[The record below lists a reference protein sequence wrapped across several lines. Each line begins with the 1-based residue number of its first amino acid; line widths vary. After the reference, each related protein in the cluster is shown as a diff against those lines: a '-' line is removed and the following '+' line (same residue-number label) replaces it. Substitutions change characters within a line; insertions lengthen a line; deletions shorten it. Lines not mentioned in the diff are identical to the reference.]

1 MCEGIYAMLLNITNS
16 KVSGKIRLPGSK
28 SHTIRALF
36 IASLSDGKC
45 EILEPLVSDDALSAI
60 KACNQF
66 GAKISTYEN
75 KYIVNGFSGKPRQP
89 QEEVNVGNSGTTL
102 RFAISMASLVDGSCK
117 ILGDE
122 QTNKRQIYPL
132 FSSLRDLGVS
142 GMLHGHNGE
151 TAPIV
156 ITGPAK
162 GGKTKIDAVTS
173 QYLSSLLIHAPLFEK
188 DTEIEV
194 TRLNEV
200 PYVEMTL
207 WWLDKM
213 GIQYSNEDLKTFK
226 IKGGQSYKA
235 FNCTIPGDLSA
246 ATFFIV
252 LAAISGEKITIE
264 KFDIQ
269 DTQGDKL
276 VLDIVEKM
284 GAKVERNENEVTI
297 TGDKLNG
304 MTVDMNSIPDALP
317 AMAVLG
323 CFAKGETRLVN
334 VPQARLKETDR
345 ISVMCAEL
353 KKMGADIE
361 ELEDGLII
369 RPSKLKGCNVSGHS
383 DHRVVMALAVAG
395 LNAEGNTVIDSAEA
409 INITFPKFVEN
420 IVDCGAIAELQ
431 NGD

>member
-1 MCEGIYAMLLNITNS
+1 MLLSVKNS

-45 EILEPLVSDDALSAI
+45 EIMEPLVSDDALSAI
-60 KACNQF
+60 KACRKF
-66 GAKISTYEN
+66 GAKIRTYDN

-102 RFAISMASLVDGSCK
+102 RFAVSMASLVDGESVL
-117 ILGDE
+117 LGDD
-122 QTNKRQIYPL
+122 QTNRRPIYPL

-142 GMLHGHNGE
+142 GTPVGNQGT

-156 ITGPAK
+156 IMGPAK

-173 QYLSSLLIHAPLFEK
+173 QYLSSLLIHAPLFEN

-213 GIQYSNEDLKTFK
+213 GIQYTNDDFKTFK

-264 KFDIQ
+264 KFDIK
-269 DTQGDKL
+269 DSQGDKL

-284 GAKVERNENEVTI
+284 GAKVERNENEVTV
-297 TGDKLNG
+297 TGNKLRA

-323 CFAKGETRLVN
+323 CFAEGETRLVN

-345 ISVMCAEL
+345 ISVMCEEL

-361 ELEDGLII
+361 ELEDGLVI

-383 DHRVVMALAVAG
+383 DHRVVMSLAIAG
-395 LNAEGNTVIDSAEA
+395 LNAEGKTTIDTAEA

-420 IVDCGAIAELQ
+420 IVDCGGIAELK
-431 NGD
+431 NGEKK